1 MNLIIHRGTHDIG
14 GSCVEIQSQNT
25 RVIIDIGIPLT
36 KDGKPFDF
44 KQYKRLTGPQLVR
57 KNILPCVKGLYK
69 WDKESS
75 PVNAILISH
84 SHIDHYGFLP
94 YVNPDIPVYTSEGC
108 KELLGIAYY
117 FGQCSYDPQN
127 VKAVPPWDDFPIG
140 DLSIKPYLVDH
151 SAPDAFA
158 YEITG
163 DGEKIFYSGD
173 FRGHGKKKTLFEH
186 ILKYPP
192 RNIDILIMEGT
203 TIERE
208 EGESESEQ
216 DVEEKLVKVFNN
228 KKQLIIFSCSH
239 QNLDRLT
246 VLYNACLRTG
256 RTLVMIPYTAYIL
269 DKLKKL
275 SKKTPRYDMSQIRV
289 LFEESRY
296 TKKVETDEILLR
308 NLKKSEISF
317 DDMIADKKNMV
328 VLDSYLVR
336 TELGKRGSL
345 KKAILVYSLWEG
357 YLKDAAQFWN
367 DHNVYIKKVH
377 TSGHASVKELKEF
390 VKAINPGRIIPIHTP
405 KPDKFREYF
414 GSKVRVASDGELIKL

>member
-1 MNLIIHRGTHDIG
+1 MNLIIHSGTHGIG

-44 KQYKRLTGPQLVR
+44 REYRRLTGPQLVR
-57 KNILPCVKGLYK
+57 KNILPFVKGLYK
-69 WDKESS
+69 WDKESR

-94 YVNPDIPVYTSEGC
+94 HVNPNIPVYTSKGC
-108 KELLGIAYY
+108 KELLGVAHY
-117 FGQCSYDPQN
+117 FGQCKYDPQN
-127 VKAVPPWDDFPIG
+127 VMAVPPWKYFSIG

-158 YEITG
+158 YKITG
-163 DGEKIFYSGD
+163 DGKNIFYSGD
-173 FRGHGKKKTLFEH
+173 FRGHGKKKKLFEY
-186 ILKYPP
+186 ILEHPP
-192 RNIDILIMEGT
+192 RNINILIMEGT
-203 TIERE
+203 TIERA
-208 EGESESEQ
+208 EGGAESEQ
-216 DVEEKLVKVFNN
+216 DVEEKLVKFFND
-228 KKQLIIFSCSH
+228 KKELIIFSCSH

-296 TKKVETDEILLR
+296 SKKIETNEALWR
-308 NLKKSEISF
+308 KLKKSEISF

-336 TELGKRGSL
+336 TVLGERGSL
-345 KKAILVYSLWEG
+345 KKAVLVYSLWEG

-367 DHNVYIKKVH
+367 DHSVYIKKVH

-390 VKAINPGRIIPIHTP
+390 VKAINPDRIIPIHIP
-405 KPDKFREYF
+405 KPDKFRDYF
-414 GSKVRVASDGELIKL
+414 GDKVRVVSDGELIEL